1 MRFGHVL
8 DEQQHGAIDVM
19 VHRRCVW
26 LIAALLATPH
36 SDARAQSVR
45 GTVSRGGVRVEG
57 AIILLVDSA
66 GRVVARSASRE
77 SGAFSLS
84 AERAGLH
91 TLRVLRIG
99 FTPTVVGPV
108 RLAVGAS
115 LSLDV
120 TLIGAPV
127 RIAEL
132 RIVDRAPCEVRPD
145 SDAVAFRL
153 WDEARKA
160 LLATTLTQHD
170 QLTMRTGSTQRTLD
184 AVDERV
190 LAESTTV
197 RTVPTVRPFVSLPP
211 DSLVVAGYV
220 QRNALG
226 ETTYWAPDADV
237 LLSESFASTHCLR
250 AERAREHTG
259 DASRWIGIAFLPSG
273 PARGVADV
281 EGVLWLDPVSAELR
295 RLDYRYVR
303 IPDDTPLAERAQ
315 AGGRVEFLR
324 LPTGGWIVS
333 RWSIRYPLVRSAALR
348 PTSVIPGARRE
359 APVSSVELAGIRITS
374 GEVAE
379 VRRGVRTIWERGR
392 VGYRV
397 QVVDAEQ
404 RRPLTESSVVMDDS
418 PDTAT
423 TGVDGVALF
432 PRVLPGSHRVAV
444 LTTTMRLLGV
454 SPIDVGVTVPDQQDA
469 PHVIE
474 VPPAR
479 ELLSRAC
486 GASVVARRES
496 MLRGSLRTSVLP
508 LADTRVEASWPARF
522 TRLGGGAAI
531 ILPRTLIATT
541 NARGEFTMCGL
552 PRGVVVSLRA
562 VRGRPGDATASVTIP
577 TSAVAA
583 EQLLVVEP

>member
-1 MRFGHVL
+1 ML
-8 DEQQHGAIDVM
+8 DG
-19 VHRRCVW
+19 RCAW
-26 LIAALLATPH
+26 LIAAMLAAPLIAPYTE
-36 SDARAQSVR
+36 ARAQSVR
-45 GTVSRGGVRVEG
+45 GTVSRGGVRVDG
-57 AIILLVDSA
+57 AIVLLVDSA

-77 SGAFSLS
+77 SGAFSLA
-84 AERAGLH
+84 AERAGRH

-99 FTPTVVGPV
+99 FAPTVIGPV
-108 RLAVGAS
+108 RLAVGAP

-120 TLIGAPV
+120 TLTGAPV
-127 RIAEL
+127 RLAEL

-170 QLTMRTGSTQRTLD
+170 QLTMRTGSTQRTLH

-303 IPDDTPLAERAQ
+303 VPDDTRLAEQVQ

-324 LPTGGWIVS
+324 LPTGGWIVA
-333 RWSIRYPLVRSAALR
+333 RWSIRYPLVRSAGAR
-348 PTSVIPGARRE
+348 AMSVVPGVRRE
-359 APVSSVELAGIRITS
+359 APASGMELAGIRITS

-392 VGYRV
+392 VGYQV
-397 QVVDAEQ
+397 QVVDAE
-404 RRPLTESSVVMDDS
+404 RRPLLASIVVMDGS

-444 LTTTMRLLGV
+444 LTATMRLLGV
-454 SPIDVGVTVPDQQDA
+454 SPIDVGVSVPEQQDA
-469 PHVIE
+469 AHVIE
-474 VPPAR
+474 MPNSTD
-479 ELLSRAC
+479 LLGRVC
-486 GASVVARRES
+486 GASVAVRRES
-496 MLRGSLRTSVLP
+496 LLRGSLRTSALP
-508 LADTRVEASWPARF
+508 VANARVEASWPTRF
-522 TRLGGGAAI
+522 IRLGGGAPV
-531 ILPRTLIATT
+531 ILSRTVVATT
-541 NARGEFTMCGL
+541 NARGEFAMCGL
-552 PRGVVVSLRA
+552 PRGVAVSLRA
-562 VRGRPGDATASVTIP
+562 MRGRAGDATTTVTIP
-577 TSAVAA
+577 AFAVVA
-583 EQLLVVEP
+583 EQLIVVEP

>member
-1 MRFGHVL
+1 MML
-8 DEQQHGAIDVM
+8 P
-19 VHRRCVW
+19 RRCVW
-26 LIAALLATPH
+26 LIAALLVTPH
-36 SDARAQSVR
+36 TDAHAQSVR
-45 GTVSRGGVRVEG
+45 GTVSGGGMRVEG
-57 AIILLVDSA
+57 AIVLLVDSA

-77 SGAFSLS
+77 SGAFSLA
-84 AERAGLH
+84 AERAGRH

-99 FTPTVVGPV
+99 FAPTVVGPV
-108 RLAVGAS
+108 RLAIGAPFP
-115 LSLDV
+115 LDV
-120 TLIGAPV
+120 TLTGAPM

-184 AVDERV
+184 AGDERV

-197 RTVPTVRPFVSLPP
+197 RTIPTVRPFASLTP
-211 DSLVVAGYV
+211 DSLIVAGYV

-226 ETTYWAPDADV
+226 ETIYWAPDADV

-250 AERAREHTG
+250 PERAREQTG
-259 DASRWIGIAFLPSG
+259 EASRWIGIAFLPSG

-281 EGVLWLDPVSAELR
+281 EGVLWLDANTAELR

-303 IPDDTPLAERAQ
+303 VPDDTRLAERVQ

-333 RWSIRYPLVRSAALR
+333 RWSIRYPLVRSAAPRL
-348 PTSVIPGARRE
+348 TSVIPGARRE
-359 APVSSVELAGIRITS
+359 APTSGVELAGIRITS

-397 QVVDAEQ
+397 QVVDAGQ
-404 RRPLTESSVVMDDS
+404 QRPLTESSVVMDDS

-432 PRVLPGSHRVAV
+432 PRVRPGAHRVTVRTA
-444 LTTTMRLLGV
+444 TMRLLGV
-454 SPIDVGVTVPDQQDA
+454 SPTDVGVTVPDQQDA

-474 VPPAR
+474 VPHASV
-479 ELLSRAC
+479 LLSQAC
-486 GASVVARRES
+486 GARVVARRES
-496 MLRGSLRTSVLP
+496 LLRGSLRTSALP
-508 LADTRVEASWPARF
+508 VADTRVEASWPAHF
-522 TRLGGGAAI
+522 TRLGGGAPI
-531 ILPRTLIATT
+531 ILPRTLVATT

-562 VRGRPGDATASVTIP
+562 VRGRPGDATTTVTIP

-583 EQLLVVEP
+583 EQSLLVEP

>member
-1 MRFGHVL
+1 MRAGHVL

-91 TLRVLRIG
+91 ALRVLRIG
-99 FTPTVVGPV
+99 FAPTVVGPV

-211 DSLVVAGYV
+211 D
-220 QRNALG
+220 RK
-226 ETTYWAPDADV
+226 
-237 LLSESFASTHCLR
+237 
-250 AERAREHTG
+250 
-259 DASRWIGIAFLPSG
+259 
-273 PARGVADV
+273 
-281 EGVLWLDPVSAELR
+281 
-295 RLDYRYVR
+295 
-303 IPDDTPLAERAQ
+303 
-315 AGGRVEFLR
+315 
-324 LPTGGWIVS
+324 
-333 RWSIRYPLVRSAALR
+333 
-348 PTSVIPGARRE
+348 
-359 APVSSVELAGIRITS
+359 
-374 GEVAE
+374 
-379 VRRGVRTIWERGR
+379 
-392 VGYRV
+392 
-397 QVVDAEQ
+397 
-404 RRPLTESSVVMDDS
+404 SVV
-418 PDTAT
+418 
-423 TGVDGVALF
+423 
-432 PRVLPGSHRVAV
+432 
-444 LTTTMRLLGV
+444 
-454 SPIDVGVTVPDQQDA
+454 
-469 PHVIE
+469 
-474 VPPAR
+474 
-479 ELLSRAC
+479 
-486 GASVVARRES
+486 
-496 MLRGSLRTSVLP
+496 
-508 LADTRVEASWPARF
+508 
-522 TRLGGGAAI
+522 
-531 ILPRTLIATT
+531 
-541 NARGEFTMCGL
+541 
-552 PRGVVVSLRA
+552 
-562 VRGRPGDATASVTIP
+562 
-577 TSAVAA
+577 
-583 EQLLVVEP
+583 

>member
-1 MRFGHVL
+1 MTF
-8 DEQQHGAIDVM
+8 
-19 VHRRCVW
+19 HRRCAW
-26 LIAALLATPH
+26 LIAALLTAPLT
-36 SDARAQSVR
+36 DALAQSVR
-45 GTVSRGGVRVEG
+45 GTVSRGSVGVDG
-57 AIILLVDSA
+57 AIVLLVDSA
-66 GRVVARSASRE
+66 GRVVARSTSRE

-84 AERAGLH
+84 AERAGRH
-91 TLRVLRIG
+91 TVRVLRIG

-108 RLAVGAS
+108 RLAVGAP
-115 LSLDV
+115 LPLDV
-120 TLIGAPV
+120 TLTGAPV
-127 RIAEL
+127 RLAEL

-184 AVDERV
+184 AGDERV

-197 RTVPTVRPFVSLPP
+197 RTVPSVRPFVSLPP

-220 QRNALG
+220 QRNVLG

-250 AERAREHTG
+250 PERAREHTG

-303 IPDDTPLAERAQ
+303 IPDDARLAERIQ
-315 AGGRVEFLR
+315 SGGRVEFLR

-333 RWSIRYPLVRSAALR
+333 RWSIRYPLVRSAGTR
-348 PTSVIPGARRE
+348 VTSVVPGVRRE
-359 APVSSVELAGIRITS
+359 SPASGVELAGIRITS

-404 RRPLTESSVVMDDS
+404 RSPVAETSVVMDDS
-418 PDTAT
+418 LDTAT

-432 PRVLPGSHRVAV
+432 PRALPGAHIVAV
-444 LTTTMRLLGV
+444 HSATMRLFGV
-454 SPIDVGVTVPDQQDA
+454 SPTDVGVTVPEQQDT

-474 VPPAR
+474 VPHAS
-479 ELLSRAC
+479 ELLGRVC
-486 GASVVARRES
+486 GARVAARRES
-496 MLRGSLRTSVLP
+496 LLRGSLRTSALP
-508 LADTRVEASWPARF
+508 VANTRVEASWPARF
-522 TRLGGGAAI
+522 TRLGGGPPV
-531 ILPRTLIATT
+531 ILSRTAVTTT
-541 NARGEFTMCGL
+541 NARGEFVMCGL
-552 PRGVVVSLRA
+552 PRGAVISLHA
-562 VRGRPGDATASVTIP
+562 VRGRPGDATTTVTIP
-577 TSAVAA
+577 TSAVVA

>member
-1 MRFGHVL
+1 
-8 DEQQHGAIDVM
+8 M
-19 VHRRCVW
+19 VPRRRVW
-26 LIAALLATPH
+26 IIAALLATPH
-36 SDARAQSVR
+36 TDARAQSVR
-45 GTVSRGGVRVEG
+45 GTVSRGGVRVDG
-57 AIILLVDSA
+57 AIILLVDST
-66 GRVVARSASRE
+66 GRVIARSASRE
-77 SGAFSLS
+77 SGAFTLS
-84 AERAGLH
+84 AERAGRH

-99 FTPTVVGPV
+99 FAPTVVGPV
-108 RLAVGAS
+108 RLAVGAP
-115 LSLDV
+115 LPLDV
-120 TLIGAPV
+120 TLTGAPV

-132 RIVDRAPCEVRPD
+132 RIVDRSPCEVRPD

-184 AVDERV
+184 AGDERV

-197 RTVPTVRPFVSLPP
+197 RTVPTVRPFASLPP
-211 DSLVVAGYV
+211 DSLLVAGYV

-226 ETTYWAPDADV
+226 ETIYWAPDADV

-250 AERAREHTG
+250 PERAREQTG
-259 DASRWIGIAFLPSG
+259 NASRWIGIAFLPSG

-281 EGVLWLDPVSAELR
+281 EGVLWLDANTAELR

-303 IPDDTPLAERAQ
+303 IPGDTPLAERVQ
-315 AGGRVEFLR
+315 AGGRVDFLR

-333 RWSIRYPLVRSAALR
+333 RWSIRYPLVRSAAPR
-348 PTSVIPGARRE
+348 STSVIPGARRE

-397 QVVDAEQ
+397 QVVDAGQ

-432 PRVLPGSHRVAV
+432 PRVLPGAHRVTVRTA
-444 LTTTMRLLGV
+444 TMRLLGV
-454 SPIDVGVTVPDQQDA
+454 SPTDVGVTVSDQQGA

-474 VPPAR
+474 VPHAS
-479 ELLSRAC
+479 ELLSQAC
-486 GASVVARRES
+486 GARVAARRES
-496 MLRGSLRTSVLP
+496 LLRGSLRTSALP
-508 LADTRVEASWPARF
+508 VADTRVEASWLARF
-522 TRLGGGAAI
+522 TRLGGGAPI
-531 ILPRTLIATT
+531 MLPRTLMATT

-552 PRGVVVSLRA
+552 PRGVAVSLRA
-562 VRGRPGDATASVTIP
+562 VRGRPGDATTTVTIP
-577 TSAVAA
+577 TSAVVA